1 MKKNKTLFFTKI
13 LYGLFLSAT
22 TITVFIVYKN
32 IDNDISFNFLMGY
45 FFFSFFMLIYVSFI
59 TIINI
64 KNFKWVYIRKRI
76 VKFIT
81 TFILFS
87 TLNYFFGY
95 IIRPSKIDLF
105 KIFIN
110 SFGISFG
117 IVFSE
122 IIFFKGK
129 NKLK

>member
-1 MKKNKTLFFTKI
+1 MKKNKTIFFTKI

-22 TITVFIVYKN
+22 TIAVFIVYKN
-32 IDNDISFNFLMGY
+32 IDNAISFNFLMGY

-59 TIINI
+59 TIVNI

-81 TFILFS
+81 IFILFS

-105 KIFIN
+105 KIFTN